1 MKKICLT
8 VVGLYIGLFAAFSQ
22 SNTDSSYRS
31 RKLKIEEINLVSSYY
46 HQEGDHAAVTG
57 GIGSQKLTDFS
68 NSLEVKLIRYDRA
81 NRKQTWS
88 ADIGLD
94 HYTSASSDKIDP
106 KSVSSASF
114 ADTRIYP
121 SISFSRE
128 NEKKGTEWGAGLS
141 YSGEY
146 DYTSIGATLHG
157 SKKTANKMGEL
168 TVKGQVYLDQ
178 ISLIYPIELRDG
190 NATDPL
196 KRGGDSRNSYS
207 LAMSWSQ
214 IINQRF
220 QLAFLLDLVQQQGY
234 LSLPFN
240 RVYFTDGTVHVERLP
255 DSRFKVPLG
264 FRANYFAGDR
274 LVVRSYYRYYVDNWG
289 LSAHTASL
297 ETSVK
302 INPFFSIA
310 PFYRFYQQTG
320 VDYFEPYLRHSPG
333 KDFYTSNYDLS
344 KFTSHF
350 FGTGIRL
357 APPKGVFGIQHF
369 NSLELRYGHYTRSN
383 TLQSNIVSVHLKWK

>member
-1 MKKICLT
+1 MKKLCLT
-8 VVGLYIGLFAAFSQ
+8 VVGLYISLFAAFSQ
-22 SNTDSSYRS
+22 TKPDSSYRS

-81 NRKQTWS
+81 NRKQLWS

-106 KSVSSASF
+106 ESVSSASY

-121 SISFSRE
+121 SFSFSRE
-128 NEKKGTEWGAGLS
+128 NEKKGTEWGVGLS

-146 DYTSIGATLHG
+146 DYTSIGASIHG

-190 NATDPL
+190 NSADPL

-274 LVVRSYYRYYVDNWG
+274 LVLRSYYRYYVDNWG

-302 INPFFSIA
+302 INPFFSIS

-320 VDYFEPYLRHSPG
+320 VDYFEPYLIHTPG
-333 KDFYTSNYDLS
+333 KDFYTSNFDLS

-350 FGTGIRL
+350 FGSGIRL

-383 TLQSNIVSVHLKWK
+383 TLQSNIVSLHLKWK

>member
-1 MKKICLT
+1 MKKIYLT
-8 VVGLYIGLFAAFSQ
+8 VVGLYIGLLAAFSQ
-22 SNTDSSYRS
+22 SNPDSSYRS
-31 RKLKIEEINLVSSYY
+31 RKLKIDEINLVSSYY
-46 HQEGDHAAVTG
+46 HQDGDHAAVTG
-57 GIGSQKLTDFS
+57 GIGSQKLTDIS
-68 NSLEVKLIRYDRA
+68 NSLEVKLIRYDHL

-106 KSVSSASF
+106 KTVSSASYS
-114 ADTRIYP
+114 DTRIYP
-121 SISFSRE
+121 SFSFSRE
-128 NEKKGTEWGAGLS
+128 NEQKGTEWGGGLS
-141 YSGEY
+141 YSGEF
-146 DYTSIGATLHG
+146 DYTSIGANLHG

-178 ISLIYPIELRDG
+178 VRLIYPIELRDG
-190 NATDPL
+190 NSPDPL
-196 KRGGDSRNSYS
+196 KRGTDSRNSYS
-207 LAMSWSQ
+207 LSTSWSQ

-220 QLAFLLDLVQQQGY
+220 QLAFLLDLVQQKGY

-240 RVYFTDGTVHVERLP
+240 RVYFTNGTVHVERLP

-274 LVVRSYYRYYVDNWG
+274 LVLRSYYRYYFDNWG
-289 LSAHTASL
+289 LRAHTASL

-302 INPFFSIA
+302 INPFFSVS
-310 PFYRFYQQTG
+310 PFYRYYQQTG
-320 VDYFEPYLRHSPG
+320 IDYFAPYLTHAPG
-333 KDFYTSNYDLS
+333 KEFYSSNFDLS

-357 APPKGVFGIQHF
+357 APPNGVLGIQHF
-369 NSLELRYGHYTRSN
+369 NSIELRYGHYTRSN
-383 TLQSNIVSVHLKWK
+383 TLQSNIVSLHLKWK